1 MLNSNFFHH
10 SKSIFTLLFAAAVL
24 PACSLTA
31 NQSAN
36 SSDNKQLTELKNSFE
51 QLCNQQ
57 NQSLSQL
64 SKQQKQ
70 SEQTLNKIYQQL
82 SKSSQQPTAQCEE
95 KANKL
100 DGKIIIGELEWIYV
114 PSVQRHI
121 QARIDSGATTSS
133 ISAKNIMRFER
144 DGENWV
150 KFTLTHTEAKLD
162 YDMEAKVVRTA
173 RIRQASTTKLER
185 RTVIKLVVKL
195 GSDLQQE
202 AEFTLADRTDMD
214 FPVLLGREFLQDVT
228 LIEVGKSFIHPKVKS

>member
-1 MLNSNFFHH
+1 MLNINFSHH
-10 SKSIFTLLFAAAVL
+10 SQTTFALLFSVALL

-31 NQSAN
+31 NQTTNSAET
-36 SSDNKQLTELKNSFE
+36 QLTELKNSFE
-51 QLCNQQ
+51 QICNQQ
-57 NQSLSQL
+57 NRTISQL
-64 SKQQKQ
+64 NKQQKKN
-70 SEQTLNKIYQQL
+70 EQTLNKIYQQL
-82 SKSSQQPTAQCEE
+82 NQTAQEQSPQCEE

-100 DGKIIIGELEWIYV
+100 DGKIILGEVEWIYV

-150 KFTLTHTEAKLD
+150 KFTLAHTEANLD
-162 YDMEAKVVRTA
+162 YEMEAKVVRTA
-173 RIRQASTTKLER
+173 RIRQASSEKLER

-195 GSDLQQE
+195 GSELQQE
-202 AEFTLADRTDMD
+202 TEFTLADRNEMD

-228 LIEVGKSFIHPKVKS
+228 LIEVGKTFIHPKIKS

>member
-1 MLNSNFFHH
+1 MLNINFSHH
-10 SKSIFTLLFAAAVL
+10 SKTIGTLLLASAFL
-24 PACSLTA
+24 PACSLTS
-31 NQSAN
+31 NQAALTE
-36 SSDNKQLTELKNSFE
+36 NKQFTELKNSFE
-51 QLCNQQ
+51 QVCAQQ

-64 SKQQKQ
+64 TKQHQKN
-70 SEQTLNKIYQQL
+70 EQTLSKIYQQI
-82 SKSSQQPTAQCEE
+82 SKTSQQTMPQCEE

-162 YDMEAKVVRTA
+162 YEMEAKVVRTA
-173 RIRQASTTKLER
+173 RIRQASSDKLER

-202 AEFTLADRTDMD
+202 AEFTLADRTDME